1 MPADKD
7 PWSFT
12 EDDLASEE
20 YSEEEDGDEEIEGKI
35 PSRPKA
41 HTIIGAETFMR
52 GNLNAR
58 RAVQLEGGYRGTIE
72 CQDAIIVGPTGR
84 GEGDV
89 IANLVIVEGRF
100 KGRITPR
107 RCLMIEGE
115 GLFIGDLTCQPEVLV
130 LSENAQFAGEAAAH
144 GIKQPSG
151 PESAVGDGD
160 DGGS

>member
-12 EDDLASEE
+12 EDDLAIEDVP
-20 YSEEEDGDEEIEGKI
+20 EEDDEEEEIEGKI

-41 HTIIGAETFMR
+41 HTVVGPETFLR
-52 GNLNAR
+52 GHLNAR
-58 RAVQLEGGYRGTIE
+58 RAVQVEGGYRGTIE

-84 GEGDV
+84 AEGEV

-100 KGRITPR
+100 KGNITPR

-130 LSENAQFAGEAAAH
+130 LSENAQFSGEAATQGLKAPPTSDVEAD
-144 GIKQPSG
+144 QN
-151 PESAVGDGD
+151 DND
-160 DGGS
+160 